1 MTGEKLYSMANY
13 DFQKDLV
20 LGEQGEKMVAIYLM
34 LGHDMNFIGYNKD
47 NRFDILMKKRD
58 SGEKKT
64 FEVKTDY
71 YVNEGNDTGNM
82 AIEIRH
88 KNKPSGISCTKA
100 DVFIYFFRNLAENN
114 IWMIKTSELKSLI
127 KNNISGLKK
136 VMGGDTDETEIILVP
151 KHKFKDSFYIDEV
164 QVQETKGEKEH

>member
-1 MTGEKLYSMANY
+1 MGNY
-13 DFQKDLV
+13 DFEKDLV
-20 LGEQGEKMVAIYLM
+20 LGEQGEKMVALYLM
-34 LGHDMNFIGYNKD
+34 LVHDMTFLGYNKD
-47 NRFDILMKKRD
+47 NRFDILMRNRI
-58 SGEKKT
+58 SNEKKT

-71 YVNEGNDTGNM
+71 YVDEHNDTGNM

-127 KNNISGLKK
+127 KDNVSGLKR
-136 VMGGDTDETEIILVP
+136 VMGGDTKETEILLIP
-151 KHKFKDSFYIDEV
+151 KHKFKNSFYIDEI
-164 QVQETKGEKEH
+164 QVQKKEGEKEHQR

>member
-1 MTGEKLYSMANY
+1 MGNY
-13 DFQKDLV
+13 DFEKDLV
-20 LGEQGEKMVAIYLM
+20 LGEQGEKMVALYLM
-34 LGHDMNFIGYNKD
+34 LGHDMTFLGYN
-47 NRFDILMKKRD
+47 N
-58 SGEKKT
+58 EKKT

-71 YVNEGNDTGNM
+71 YVDEHNDTGNM

-127 KNNISGLKK
+127 KDNVSGLKR
-136 VMGGDTDETEIILVP
+136 VMGGDTKETEILLIP
-151 KHKFKDSFYIDEV
+151 KHKFKNSFYIDEI
-164 QVQETKGEKEH
+164 QVQKKEGEKEHQR